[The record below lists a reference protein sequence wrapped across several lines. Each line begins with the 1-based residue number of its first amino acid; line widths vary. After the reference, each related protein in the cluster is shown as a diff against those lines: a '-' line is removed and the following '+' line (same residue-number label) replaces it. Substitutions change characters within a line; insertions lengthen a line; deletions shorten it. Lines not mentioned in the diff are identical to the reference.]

1 MLPEWGILG
10 GTIIRNCDLHFSKV
24 LEQSNILC
32 AMLFWGE
39 EIRLSQRGEAPAALD
54 SLLGKLRVEEAALQ
68 RDGGRVKVSDVD
80 RNELRQRR

>member
-1 MLPEWGILG
+1 
-10 GTIIRNCDLHFSKV
+10 
-24 LEQSNILC
+24 
-32 AMLFWGE
+32 MLFRKEGK
-39 EIRLSQRGEAPAALD
+39 RLSQRGEAPAALD